1 MYGNR
6 TARNNIEKNIFC
18 TTLNPNFS
26 VRWRHNAV
34 TICCNDNKSV
44 TYIQFYHTINLWKFH
59 WHNDIS
65 RYWPRVDYAPLLTP
79 EDQKK
84 SRVPW
89 LNLVKVSNKSWE
101 DFHKHF
107 RFLSQTTSI
116 RWSWIQV
123 RSRPDQFR
131 VRLGAGELGGAW
143 EHTPLVFAQTYTRT
157 DFCRYNRNSNLT
169 AWVTQS
175 FKMSLMISTKVGK

>member
-18 TTLNPNFS
+18 ITLNPNFS

-44 TYIQFYHTINLWKFH
+44 TYIQFYHTINLWKLQ

-101 DFHKHF
+101 DFRNIF
-107 RFLSQTTSI
+107 DSFLSL
-116 RWSWIQV
+116 
-123 RSRPDQFR
+123 P
-131 VRLGAGELGGAW
+131 RLGEAESRSDPAQINSVSTQAQGSW
-143 EHTPLVFAQTYTRT
+143 EGHGDARLSYLRKRTRGQI
-157 DFCRYNRNSNLT
+157 SVVIIEI
-169 AWVTQS
+169 VT
-175 FKMSLMISTKVGK
+175 